1 MKNVQNTFL
10 LLFLLLISFVVSSC
24 NSRSAGRDLIVT
36 EIEILKENLPYKM
49 PDSDMVFAD
58 ANIDNN
64 MVVYKYLVPQQLWD
78 FTNLTMIKLTPE
90 EFMTNIILSDSVGG
104 VKRYAENGFG
114 FKYIYSSIETEDEL
128 YTLEITANEIQEI
141 YNNLQNDEITEN

>member
-1 MKNVQNTFL
+1 
-10 LLFLLLISFVVSSC
+10 
-24 NSRSAGRDLIVT
+24 
-36 EIEILKENLPYKM
+36 
-49 PDSDMVFAD
+49 MVFAD
-58 ANIDNN
+58 ESIDNN